1 MLRNFLGAAFRQG
14 LVPVGP
20 MHGLAQTPGFAAP
33 NQWGLALALPR
44 YGIAT
49 SIFSAVAELDEAM
62 TRL

>member
-33 NQWGLALALPR
+33 NQWVLVLALPR